1 MQTPDQKETTTEN
14 SQTPSVLLEE
24 DKPTETELKS
34 DESAIDA
41 EAPKPEMKEREQ
53 PQEQM

>member
-24 DKPTETELKS
+24 DKPTEPERRS

-41 EAPKPEMKEREQ
+41 EAPEPEMKERDQ